1 MLEESNRRLR
11 GPGVPGLRQSS
22 SPFIRNVDEVLTLL
36 FQDRTSSAQMGGI
49 TEEFIKKLSEKVN
62 LLTMERKS
70 QGKTVPEDQV
80 MAGHN

>member
-1 MLEESNRRLR
+1 
-11 GPGVPGLRQSS
+11 
-22 SPFIRNVDEVLTLL
+22 
-36 FQDRTSSAQMGGI
+36 MGGI

-80 MAGHN
+80 TAGHN